1 MSIKKQVV
9 RCFGVADSIFAGHPS
24 EEAEALKL
32 LNTCFKKG
40 IRLAEVEAEVQEFFK
55 AKPASAAHIK
65 KQISRVRKKMSPW
78 LG

>member
-1 MSIKKQVV
+1 MSIKKQVSK
-9 RCFGVADSIFAGHPS
+9 CLGIEDGIFAGHAS

-40 IRLAEVEAEVQEFFK
+40 IKLAEIEIEVISLLK
-55 AKPASAAHIK
+55 AKAAKAAHIN
-65 KQISRVRKKMSPW
+65 KQISRVRKYFSAW